1 MKQKDIA
8 IIIAVVF
15 VSGLLSYFVSKA
27 IFSAPENLKTE
38 VEVVEPITADFPEPD
53 TRYFNANSVN
63 PTLTITIGGG
73 DNQAPFQTTEN

>member
-15 VSGLLSYFVSKA
+15 ASGVLSYFVSNA
-27 IFSAPENLKTE
+27 LFASPDNLQTE

-53 TRYFNANSVN
+53 PRYFNGNSVN
-63 PTLTITIGGG
+63 PTQTITIGDGQ
-73 DNQAPFQTTEN
+73 NQQPFQPDN